1 MITRQVYESIRR
13 EVSVLRIQKDLH
25 MKAYKELC
33 SSTLCI
39 QRGMRGLAARNE
51 FRSRR

>member
-1 MITRQVYESIRR
+1 MITRQVYEIIRR
-13 EVSVLRIQKDLH
+13 EVSVPRIQKDLR